1 MDVFKQR
8 GATAEDNAW
17 GQAVGDFEA
26 AVESGDAVLGKHHL
40 DKVEHLALMAALE
53 HWELSGSAD
62 LPGAAFKLSRVY
74 LGRVELC
81 FVGGASRAL
90 PGGFDALTGDLA
102 VGADEAPDVPTLADV
117 LEDVVPKARDNWLAS
132 REMKLRPDEQC
143 ALDYNTA
150 QVLLASFRFETAV
163 VRQDHHL
170 AGTGAGMMILRDA
183 YADAEYAYEAAEG
196 AFAAAAKVG
205 RGDLADFDSLVAE
218 CADALLGIDPPPPSA
233 RISHDTLRS
242 RIEKISGQDEGSS
255 MLTLSLGDL
264 GRERLS
270 DEDWLRSAGF
280 LAASAVSF
288 TRLSQLEV
296 DLLQDAWRRRS
307 RLTGTEADIVVSEGL
322 AAAPPGEPF
331 TKDNRS
337 YFVAIAIKFL
347 GAQMKQIVMNG
358 DSGDMARGLV
368 PLLTTVE
375 SWLPIEWSGQALT
388 ASETVYAYTLDALE
402 IVLNATGN
410 GAMANGQQVNNLKSL
425 ARHLTGQLDQIDE
438 EDTYGRDLRRDLRP
452 VQATID
458 AL

>member
-1 MDVFKQR
+1 MDVFKKR
-8 GATAEDNAW
+8 AEAEDKEWA
-17 GQAVGDFEA
+17 QTVRDFEA
-26 AVESGDAVLGKHHL
+26 AVESGNAVLGKHQL
-40 DKVEHLALMAALE
+40 DKVKTLTQLASTDQFAGHLDPLN
-53 HWELSGSAD
+53 SGAV
-62 LPGAAFKLSRVY
+62 AYKWSRVF
-74 LGRVELC
+74 LGDVELC

-102 VGADEAPDVPTLADV
+102 VGADEAPDVPALADV
-117 LEDVVPKARDNWLAS
+117 LERVAPKARLNWLEN
-132 REMKLRPDEQC
+132 RQMKMRLDDRC
-143 ALDYNTA
+143 ALGYNTA
-150 QVLLASFRFETAV
+150 QVLLASFRFETAT
-163 VRQDHHL
+163 VRQDHRL
-170 AGTGAGMMILRDA
+170 AGTAAGMMILRDT
-183 YADAEYAYEAAEG
+183 YVDAEYAYEAAEG
-196 AFAAAAKVG
+196 AFAAATKAG
-205 RGDLADFDSLVAE
+205 RGDLTDFDALVAA
-218 CADALLGIDPPPPSA
+218 CADALLSIDPPPPNA
-233 RISHDTLRS
+233 RIPHDILRS
-242 RIEKISGQDEGSS
+242 RIEKISGQGAGSS
-255 MLTLSLGDL
+255 MLTLSLGDI

-307 RLTGTEADIVVSEGL
+307 QLTGTEADVVVSQGL
-322 AAAPPGEPF
+322 AAAPPGESF
-331 TKDNRS
+331 TNDNRS

-358 DSGDMARGLV
+358 DSGDMARGLL

-375 SWLPIEWSGQALT
+375 SWLPIEWSGQTLT
-388 ASETVYAYTLDALE
+388 ASETIYAYTLDALE

-410 GAMANGQQVNNLKSL
+410 GAMTNGQQVHNLKSL
-425 ARHLTGQLDQIDE
+425 ARHLTGKLDQIDE